1 MEHNLRGSY
10 FCESFFLI
18 LTFNQF
24 LLFFLQLAT
33 CEFYNDFLLLD
44 PCDARSVNDFLNATP
59 DKGKEPDAVN
69 PGSTIK
75 SKNRQSAYKSPSA
88 RKSSQQ
94 KNKEN
99 EYNVDDGVNLADAFG
114 CEAGENEANWNYND
128 YDMGHQDAPD
138 FGFSDGG
145 DDSEG
150 DDDDPWKPL
159 NPHEP
164 GTLRIKPF
172 KKGINSLCNILLTG
186 IYVKILIVSA
196 VH

>member
-1 MEHNLRGSY
+1 M
-10 FCESFFLI
+10 
-18 LTFNQF
+18 
-24 LLFFLQLAT
+24 AT

-59 DKGKEPDAVN
+59 DKGKEPEPFN

-88 RKSSQQ
+88 RKSSRR

-99 EYNVDDGVNLADAFG
+99 EGVNVDEGVNLEDAFE
-114 CEAGENEANWNYND
+114 CEAGENDANWNNND
-128 YDMGHQDAPD
+128 YDMGPQDAPY
-138 FGFSDGG
+138 FGVSDGE

-150 DDDDPWKPL
+150 DDNDPWKPL

-164 GTLRIKPF
+164 GTLRLKPF
-172 KKGINSLCNILLTG
+172 KKGMNSISNIF
-186 IYVKILIVSA
+186 LIMLVDSA
-196 VH
+196 EH